1 MDTSDGVDGVTD
13 RAIFSFT
20 GLSSALA
27 VISLT
32 AGTGAQDGTFKPE
45 ILG

>member
-1 MDTSDGVDGVTD
+1 MDTSDGADGVTD
-13 RAIFSFT
+13 GAIFSFT
-20 GLSSALA
+20 GLSTALA

-32 AGTGAQDGTFKPE
+32 TGIGAQDGTFKSE